1 MSYVPTKIK
10 CIALRNM
17 VALSPICMPTENPI
31 KVFFF
36 PYYRARDNINLDL
49 AAVADLFQPL
59 NAYFYGSINK
69 IIGITII

>member
-1 MSYVPTKIK
+1 MYSTAEYGCAKSYMYADGKPYQ
-10 CIALRNM
+10 
-17 VALSPICMPTENPI
+17 S
-31 KVFFF
+31 FFF

-59 NAYFYGSINK
+59 NAYLYGSINK